1 MAGAL
6 AGKKIVFVTGNSKK
20 LEEVIQILGDKFPC
34 TLVAQ
39 KIDLPEYQGEPD
51 EISIQKCQ
59 EAACQ
64 VQGPVLVE
72 DTCLCFNALGGL
84 PGPYIK
90 WFLEKLKPEGLHQL
104 LAGFED
110 KSAYALCTFALSTGD
125 PREPVRLFRGRT
137 SVRTHS
143 WPPTWMPYP
152 NMSPEGAAT
161 QSRCSRVISR
171 MGQIVVPRGPRDFG
185 WDPCFQ
191 PDGYEQT
198 TYMDVAVE
206 HLKRGSCGRGTQC
219 NQLHVASGSRIGQRR
234 SEVRRYAEMPKA
246 EKNVISHRFRA
257 LRELQKYFDSLIL
270 PEARGGPSEL
280 GSGEN

>member
-1 MAGAL
+1 M
-6 AGKKIVFVTGNSKK
+6 
-20 LEEVIQILGDKFPC
+20 EQVIQILGDKFPC

-51 EISIQKCQ
+51 EISIQKCL
-59 EAACQ
+59 EAARQ

-110 KSAYALCTFALSTGD
+110 KSAYALCTFALSSGD
-125 PREPVRLFRGRT
+125 ASEPVRLFRGRT
-137 SVRTHS
+137 S
-143 WPPTWMPYP
+143 
-152 NMSPEGAAT
+152 
-161 QSRCSRVISR
+161 
-171 MGQIVVPRGPRDFG
+171 GQIVVPRGCRDFG

-198 TYMDVAVE
+198 
-206 HLKRGSCGRGTQC
+206 
-219 NQLHVASGSRIGQRR
+219 
-234 SEVRRYAEMPKA
+234 YAEMPKA
-246 EKNVISHRFRA
+246 EKNAISHRFRA
-257 LRELQKYFDSLIL
+257 LHELQEFFGSLT
-270 PEARGGPSEL
+270 PPGAADECAGQ
-280 GSGEN
+280 GSGEG

>member
-1 MAGAL
+1 MAASVV
-6 AGKKIVFVTGNSKK
+6 GKKIVFVTGNAKK

-59 EAACQ
+59 EAARQ

-125 PREPVRLFRGRT
+125 PSNPVLLFRGRT
-137 SVRTHS
+137 SVCRDAQGGEECHLPS
-143 WPPTWMPYP
+143 LP
-152 NMSPEGAAT
+152 
-161 QSRCSRVISR
+161 
-171 MGQIVVPRGPRDFG
+171 GPVGTTGVLWQCDF
-185 WDPCFQ
+185 W
-191 PDGYEQT
+191 
-198 TYMDVAVE
+198 AW
-206 HLKRGSCGRGTQC
+206 
-219 NQLHVASGSRIGQRR
+219 RR
-234 SEVRRYAEMPKA
+234 P
-246 EKNVISHRFRA
+246 
-257 LRELQKYFDSLIL
+257 LRPGDWGEL
-270 PEARGGPSEL
+270 A
-280 GSGEN
+280 

>member
-1 MAGAL
+1 MVDDSLCSNGESL
-6 AGKKIVFVTGNSKK
+6 TNGDKCSFV
-20 LEEVIQILGDKFPC
+20 LEQVIQILGDKFPC
-34 TLVAQ
+34 SLVAQ

-51 EISIQKCQ
+51 EISIQKCK
-59 EAACQ
+59 EAARQ

-125 PREPVRLFRGRT
+125 ASEPVRLFRGRT
-137 SVRTHS
+137 SGR
-143 WPPTWMPYP
+143 
-152 NMSPEGAAT
+152 
-161 QSRCSRVISR
+161 
-171 MGQIVVPRGPRDFG
+171 IVAPRGCRDFG

-198 TYMDVAVE
+198 
-206 HLKRGSCGRGTQC
+206 
-219 NQLHVASGSRIGQRR
+219 
-234 SEVRRYAEMPKA
+234 YAEMPKA
-246 EKNVISHRFRA
+246 EKNAISHRFRA
-257 LRELQKYFDSLIL
+257 LRELQEYF
-270 PEARGGPSEL
+270 GGLSPGANDEHAGQ
-280 GSGEN
+280 GSGEG